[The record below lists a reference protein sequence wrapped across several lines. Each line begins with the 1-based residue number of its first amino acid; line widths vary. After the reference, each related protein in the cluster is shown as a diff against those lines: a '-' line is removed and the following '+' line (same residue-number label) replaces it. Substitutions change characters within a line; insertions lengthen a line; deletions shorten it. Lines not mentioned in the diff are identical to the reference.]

1 MLKSGDRVNIAPY
14 REPAEV
20 LECRMEN
27 GRVVLRVLFLLSN
40 QVTRFVFTSEEFAAH
55 VQQLPSLWEDFLA
68 GASPTHEHF
77 VLFADA
83 LRMQLAYTFDPHYAV
98 SVTQVDLLPHQVDA
112 VYRHILPQPRIRF
125 LLADDPGLGKTITAG
140 LVLKELKARDAARR
154 ILLVVPAHL
163 REHWKREMNDWFQE
177 DFVPFQRDILQG
189 LSSPD
194 FFERNQQ
201 IIISLDFARQ
211 QEVRQILARTQ
222 WDLVI
227 VDEAHKLSATRYGKK
242 LDKTQRYQLGE
253 LLAPRTTHLLFLTAT
268 PHKGDDHAYFLLLNL
283 LEPRLFA
290 NPNQLKA
297 AARSDGLPFV
307 LRRSKE
313 QVTDLEGRPLFR
325 RREVATLSV
334 ALTESERRLYDAV
347 TTYVRRWYTTVSCR
361 TDRKSRNVA
370 LALTVLQRRLSSSLY
385 AVRESL
391 RRRKS
396 KLQNLLAEWERQR
409 QEEAIS
415 DWDDDD
421 QQDLAEMASNEWES
435 FHERLEGV
443 TAAQSPE
450 ELRAEIEKLDEL
462 IRLAVE
468 AEKAG
473 DEAKLKELHTVIEK
487 HLRHHPDEK
496 LLIFTEFKDTLTV
509 LKRRIQQWGFPCAII
524 HGQMNFQ
531 ARIEEERRFRDE
543 VPVMIATDAAGE
555 GINLQFCRLMVNYD
569 LPWNPNRLE
578 QRMGRIHRY
587 GQQRD
592 CFIFNIIYTD
602 TREGHVLSRL
612 LEKLERMRQRLGD
625 TVYNVIGTLLED
637 VRLEELIMIA
647 LLNDDEPALDRL
659 LDVDVEQRVEEFH
672 KTLEDNA
679 LAGHSI
685 DLSAVQRGQTSSL
698 LQRLVP
704 WDVERFTRLAVRTV
718 GGHCIEDRRPGVYRL
733 SIPREFLKTQKV
745 ETASYASGL
754 RVAFDRKTARSM
766 GAEYLAPGHTLFDA
780 LVAHFLDRE
789 RPVRAIL
796 LDEKGRE
803 GTVWLYR
810 VRLQDGRGEP
820 VLERVVALLHD
831 RATDDVHQ
839 VDPRM
844 LWELS
849 SPPPTFHLPPDA
861 LELLENGQ
869 KLSYMTVLNCLE
881 QFQQEA
887 KARRMRECSI
897 RRRWLTASYNELIR
911 QSEEKLFDYNRRHDE
926 GEDMSVAIRQEDEHY
941 RRLLAERDERLNE
954 LENEQKIFTLEPQ
967 VEAVALILS
976 AASIQLTQPASDT
989 AAKQRVEVAGMHVV
1003 MDYERSHGREPND
1016 VSQQF
1021 LGYDIVSSGA
1031 GETRYIEV
1039 KSFATTGPVELTPHE
1054 WQMAQR
1060 LQGAYWLYVVE
1071 NALTEPRLHTLQN
1084 PAVRLKAQPVVDV
1097 VKVVIEN
1104 WREGG
1109 QP

>member
-1 MLKSGDRVNIAPY
+1 MLKPGDRVTIAAY
-14 REPAEV
+14 HEPAEV
-20 LECRMEN
+20 LHCRMEN
-27 GRVVLRVLFLLSN
+27 GRVVLRVLFTQSN
-40 QVTRFVFTSEEFAAH
+40 QVTHFVFTSEEFTAS
-55 VQQLPSLWEDFLA
+55 VQQLPSLWEEFLA

-112 VYRHILPQPRIRF
+112 VYRHILPQSRIRF

-140 LVLKELKARDAARR
+140 LVLKELKARHAARR

-163 REHWKREMNDWFQE
+163 REQWKREMNDWFQE
-177 DFVPFQRDILQG
+177 DFVPFQRDFLQG
-189 LSSPD
+189 LFSPD

-201 IIISLDFARQ
+201 IIISLDFARR

-242 LDKTQRYQLGE
+242 VYKTQRYQLGE

-334 ALTESERRLYDAV
+334 ALTESEKRLYDAV
-347 TTYVRRWYTTVSCR
+347 TAYVRRWYTTVSSR

-370 LALTVLQRRLSSSLY
+370 LALTVLQRRLSSSLF

-396 KLQNLLAEWERQR
+396 KLQKLLAEWERQR
-409 QEEAIS
+409 QEEAVS
-415 DWDDDD
+415 EWDDDD
-421 QQDLAEMASNEWES
+421 LQDLAEMASNEWES

-462 IRLAVE
+462 IRLALE

-473 DEAKLKELHTVIEK
+473 EEAKLQELHTVIEER
-487 HLRHHPDEK
+487 LRHHPDEK
-496 LLIFTEFKDTLTV
+496 LLIFTEFKDTLTI

-531 ARIEEERRFRDE
+531 ARIDEERRFRDE

-592 CFIFNIIYTD
+592 CFIFNVIYTD

-625 TVYNVIGTLLED
+625 TVYDVIGTLLED
-637 VRLEELIMIA
+637 VRLEELIMNA
-647 LLNDDEPALDRL
+647 LLNDVEPALDRL
-659 LDVDVEQRVEEFH
+659 LDEDVEQRVKEFH

-679 LAGHSI
+679 LAGHTI
-685 DLSAVQRGQTSSL
+685 DLSTVQRGQTSSL
-698 LQRLVP
+698 LHRLVP

-733 SIPREFLKTQKV
+733 SVPREFLKTQKV

-803 GTVWLYR
+803 GTIWLYR
-810 VRLQDGRGEP
+810 VRLQDGRGVP

-861 LELLENGQ
+861 LELLEKGHELAY
-869 KLSYMTVLNCLE
+869 KTVLNCLE

-887 KARRMRECSI
+887 KARRMRESSI
-897 RRRWLTASYNELIR
+897 RSRWLTASYNELIR
-911 QSEEKLFDYNRRHDE
+911 QSQEKLFDYHRRHDE
-926 GEDMSVAIRQEDEHY
+926 GEDMSVSIRQEEEY
-941 RRLLAERDERLNE
+941 YKRLLAEREERLEE

-967 VEAVALILS
+967 VEAVALVLS
-976 AASIQLTQPASDT
+976 AASIQPTQPGSDAT
-989 AAKQRVEVAGMHVV
+989 AKQRVEVAGMHVV

-1021 LGYDIVSSGA
+1021 LGYDILSSGA

-1039 KSFATTGPVELTPHE
+1039 KAFATTGALELTPHE

-1060 LQGAYWLYVVE
+1060 LQDAYWLYVVE
-1071 NALTEPRLHTLQN
+1071 NALTQPRLHTIQN
-1084 PAVRLKAQPVVDV
+1084 PAVRLKAQPVVDI
-1097 VKVVIEN
+1097 VKLVIEN
-1104 WREGG
+1104 WRGG
-1109 QP
+1109 G